1 MGRWTEEGIAWR
13 DFIFANR
20 DEHFDYK
27 EIVSDFKSRVEII
40 RDSKEAIIEELLQSK
55 VKNIEVIEANKE
67 EIEYQIE
74 NLREYIEKFAEYCK
88 FRILNID
95 VKGILSDIS
104 KNDCSSSLYLII
116 NEYEDIAEKT
126 EGIIKII
133 DKGCQIYIDNNI
145 MTDSFRDLLMKS
157 IMDELKKI
165 I

>member
-1 MGRWTEEGIAWR
+1 MSRWTEEGIAWR

-27 EIVSDFKSRVEII
+27 DIVNDFKSRVEII
-40 RDSKEAIIEELLQSK
+40 RNSKEAMIEELLRK
-55 VKNIEVIEANKE
+55 EVRNIEIVEGNKE
-67 EIEYQIE
+67 EIDYQIE
-74 NLREYIEKFAEYCK
+74 NLRELIEKFAEYCMV
-88 FRILNID
+88 RNINID
-95 VKGILSDIS
+95 VKDILSDIS

-116 NEYEDIAEKT
+116 EEYEDIAEKT

-133 DKGCQIYIDNNI
+133 DKGCQIYIDKNI

-157 IMDELKKI
+157 IMDEIKKI